1 MVISTL
7 LHGNINAFATSCL
20 SIGYKG
26 QNLISDNNNF
36 YIHFRKVFVLL
47 FLCLLPE
54 SLGAGLAVNYDA
66 SGCVAYALSRDVVF
80 RI

>member
-1 MVISTL
+1 MKGWFEPVVIQRVQTNL
-7 LHGNINAFATSCL
+7 SCL
-20 SIGYKG
+20 A
-26 QNLISDNNNF
+26 DNNNF
-36 YIHFRKVFVLL
+36 YIHFWKVFVLL